1 MAFLI
6 GIILLA
12 VGGFA
17 SLYNLD
23 LEDEVIISTSSNAF
37 VEISSN
43 PSTGYM
49 WYILD
54 PQSDA
59 LSVTNLEG
67 VYNPPPPGSQIG
79 VSGKQVFELVCNSKC
94 AHGQMVHLTI
104 IKKRSWENSAVESRT
119 FLVRV
124 LNE

>member
-6 GIILLA
+6 GILLLA
-12 VGGFA
+12 IGSFA

-23 LEDEVIISTSSNAF
+23 QEDEVLISTSSNTF

-43 PSTGYM
+43 PTTGYL

-54 PQSDA
+54 PQSDV

-67 VYNPPPPGSQIG
+67 VYNPPPPGSQVG
-79 VSGKQVFELVCNSKC
+79 VSGKQVFELVCNSRC
-94 AHGQMVHLTI
+94 VHGQVLQLTI
-104 IKKRSWENSAVESRT
+104 SKKRPWETNAVETRT
-119 FLVRV
+119 FQVRV